1 MVGAPPRPPESDR
14 DVSGLVGLGL
24 DLVDLARIA
33 RLHERYG
40 ETFARRFCLPGERL
54 ERQGE
59 ALVQHLGGLFAAKEA
74 VLKALGTG
82 WAQGVGLLQ
91 VEVVR
96 RPGGGPAVVLHGEAQ
111 EAARRLGV
119 SEVHLSITHEHSY
132 AAAVAV
138 LEAAPAGEI
147 R

>member
-1 MVGAPPRPPESDR
+1 M
-14 DVSGLVGLGL
+14 SGVVGLGL
-24 DLVDLARIA
+24 DLVDLERIA

-40 ETFARRFCLPGERL
+40 EAFARRFCLPGERL

-82 WAQGVGLLQ
+82 WAEGVGLLQ

-96 RPGGGPAVVLHGEAQ
+96 RRGGAPGVLLHGEAR
-111 EAARRLGV
+111 ARAERLGV
-119 SEVHLSITHEHSY
+119 GTVHLSITHERSY

-138 LEAAPAGEI
+138 LESPTRED

>member
-1 MVGAPPRPPESDR
+1 LSV
-14 DVSGLVGLGL
+14 LGLGL
-24 DLVDLARIA
+24 DLVDLTRIA

-40 ETFARRFCLPGERL
+40 DAFARRFCLPGERL

-91 VEVVR
+91 VEVTR
-96 RPGGGPAVVLHGEAQ
+96 QPGGSPGVRLHGEAQ
-111 EAARRLGV
+111 LRAERLGV
-119 SEVHLSITHEHSY
+119 AAVHLSITHEHSY

-138 LEAAPAGEI
+138 LEAPA
-147 R
+147 RTP

>member
-1 MVGAPPRPPESDR
+1 
-14 DVSGLVGLGL
+14 VSAVVGLGL

-33 RLHERYG
+33 RLYERYG
-40 ETFARRFCLPGERL
+40 EAFARRFCLPGERL
-54 ERQGE
+54 ERAGE
-59 ALVQHLGGLFAAKEA
+59 GLTQHLGGLFAAKEA

-91 VEVVR
+91 IEVVR
-96 RPGGGPAVVLHGEAQ
+96 RPGGGPAVVLHGEARATA
-111 EAARRLGV
+111 ERLGV
-119 SEVHLSITHEHSY
+119 GAVHLSITHERSY

-138 LEAAPAGEI
+138 LETAGAREA

>member
-1 MVGAPPRPPESDR
+1 M
-14 DVSGLVGLGL
+14 SGVLGLGL
-24 DLVDLARIA
+24 DLVDLERIA
-33 RLHERYG
+33 RLHARYG
-40 ETFARRFCLPGERL
+40 EAFSRRFCLPGERL
-54 ERQGE
+54 EREGE

-96 RPGGGPAVVLHGEAQ
+96 RPGGGPAVRLHGEAQ
-111 EAARRLGV
+111 ARAERLGV
-119 SEVHLSITHEHSY
+119 SRVHLSITHERSY

-138 LEAAPAGEI
+138 LESPASEA

>member
-1 MVGAPPRPPESDR
+1 M
-14 DVSGLVGLGL
+14 SGVLGLGL
-24 DLVDLARIA
+24 DLVDLARIG

-40 ETFARRFCLPGERL
+40 EAFARRFCLPGERL
-54 ERQGE
+54 EREGE

-96 RPGGGPAVVLHGEAQ
+96 RAGGGPGVVLHGEAR
-111 EAARRLGV
+111 AAAARLGV
-119 SEVHLSITHEHSY
+119 GAVHLSITHERSY

-138 LEAAPAGEI
+138 LEAARAREV